1 MKNKIESFQLFVRSD
16 AKSQQIADDIRK
28 LNSNMRKPLV
38 ESEDG
43 DLVIAIGGD
52 GTFIHAVT
60 DTGFSK
66 EKIYTGIHTGTL
78 GFMQDLSAN
87 DIFTLIKYIEHE
99 EELTTRKV
107 YVSAIKITMRDGQ
120 IREYKSLNEIM
131 VVGRNYSRISFEE
144 YINGDLLQK
153 VSGNGIAIA
162 SSAGDTAYSLNA
174 KGAID
179 FSRNFQLVCTL
190 ETPMIYAIHERFVDN
205 PIICS
210 QIKIVLA
217 PSENIQIIIDG
228 REKELDSAQIES
240 VEVSMVDEGN
250 HINKLDLVN
259 YSKVRVFRNK
269 ILGYE

>member
-1 MKNKIESFQLFVRSD
+1 MKNTIASFRLVVRPD
-16 AKSQQIADDIRK
+16 EKSQQIANDIRK
-28 LNSNMRKPLV
+28 LNSKMSNPLV
-38 ESEDG
+38 ESDDG

-66 EKIYTGIHTGTL
+66 EKVYTGIHTGTL

-87 DIFTLIKYIEHE
+87 DILTLIRYIKHE
-99 EELTTRKV
+99 GELQTRKV
-107 YVSAIKITMRDGQ
+107 YVSDIKITLRDGTIKQ
-120 IREYKSLNEIM
+120 YYSLNEIL
-131 VVGRNYSRISFEE
+131 VVGRNYSRISFSE

-153 VSGNGIAIA
+153 ISGNGINIA
-162 SSAGDTAYSLNA
+162 GSAGDTAYSLNA

-179 FSRNFQLVCTL
+179 FSRNFQLMCTL

-210 QIKIVLA
+210 QIKIVLE

-228 REKELDSAQIES
+228 REKEIDSAMIES
-240 VEVSMVDEGN
+240 VEVSMVDPGKY
-250 HINKLDLVN
+250 INKLDLTN
-259 YSKVRVFRNK
+259 YSKVRVFRRK

>member
-16 AKSQQIADDIRK
+16 VKSQQIADDIRK

-66 EKIYTGIHTGTL
+66 EKVYTGIHTGTL

-99 EELTTRKV
+99 EEIKTRKV
-107 YVSAIKITMRDGQ
+107 YVSAIKISMRDGSV
-120 IREYKSLNEIM
+120 RKYKSLNEIM
-131 VVGRNYSRISFEE
+131 VVGKNYSRISFSE

-153 VSGNGIAIA
+153 VSGNGITIA
-162 SSAGDTAYSLNA
+162 GSAGDTAYSLNA

-179 FSRNFQLVCTL
+179 FSRNSQLVCTL
-190 ETPMIYAIHERFVDN
+190 ETPIIYSIHERFVDN

-210 QIKIVLA
+210 EIKIALE
-217 PSENIQIIIDG
+217 PSENTQIIIDG
-228 REKELDSAQIES
+228 REKKLDSSQIES
-240 VEVSMVDEGN
+240 VEVSVEDKSN
-250 HINKLDLVN
+250 HINKLDLIN

>member
-1 MKNKIESFQLFVRSD
+1 MINNITSFRLVVRSD
-16 AKSQQIADDIRK
+16 EKSQQIANDIRE
-28 LNSNMRKPLV
+28 LNSKMSSPLI
-38 ESEDG
+38 ESEEG
-43 DLVIAIGGD
+43 ELVIAIGGD

-66 EKIYTGIHTGTL
+66 EKVYTGIHTGTL

-87 DIFTLIKYIEHE
+87 DIYTLIQYIKHE
-99 EELTTRKV
+99 SEIRTRKV
-107 YVSAIKITMRDGQ
+107 YVSAIKIRLRDGTV
-120 IREYKSLNEIM
+120 RNYYSLNEIM
-131 VVGRNYSRISFEE
+131 VVGKNYSKISFTE

-153 VSGNGIAIA
+153 VSGNGITIA

-210 QIKIVLA
+210 QIKIILE
-217 PSENIQIIIDG
+217 PSDNIQIIIDG
-228 REKELDSAQIES
+228 RSKAIESGMIES
-240 VEVSMVDEGN
+240 VEVSMIDEGN
-250 HINKLDLVN
+250 HINKLDITN